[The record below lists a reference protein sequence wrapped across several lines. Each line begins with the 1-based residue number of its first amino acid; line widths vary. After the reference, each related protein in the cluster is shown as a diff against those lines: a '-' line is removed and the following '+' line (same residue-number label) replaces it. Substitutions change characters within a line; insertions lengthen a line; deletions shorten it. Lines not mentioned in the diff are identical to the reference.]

1 MASPLTSQASNSP
14 RLLSSTYLSPSTST
28 SNPSF
33 PVSQAASA
41 ASTPCASAS
50 EPIDSTPSVSS
61 SESAATTTTTT
72 STSST
77 TSTTQEHENPVRRL
91 FTFNYNSDH
100 KFQVT
105 DRWNG
110 KITQRNRF
118 EDSSFTAR
126 SHSIWLSPHCPDNSS
141 WITFW
146 PELYSY
152 LEKNTNCVPVW
163 VPASGDCMFHAVA
176 LSYASVH
183 DESRIFSHEFLRYVV
198 SEQWN
203 VVSSQSKQFTSTEIQ
218 HLEMLLWET
227 PLFTSHVI
235 EETDSSTPTFFSP
248 RRGERNDEAAKLRAL
263 SMEEQ
268 IKARAKEVVSKP
280 GEYGIEL
287 ELSMLAFYFDVHID
301 VFTWNGELKQI
312 RNSHGISAE
321 GASNGKTRLQVAM
334 NGVHYFAIVDKHS
347 KVYEIIESNST
358 NRRGNSYILK

>member
-61 SESAATTTTTT
+61 SESAATATTTTTT

-77 TSTTQEHENPVRRL
+77 TSTTKEPENPVRRL
-91 FTFNYNSDH
+91 FTFNHDSDH

-105 DRWNG
+105 DRRNG

-126 SHSIWLSPHCPDNSS
+126 SHSIWLSPHCPDDSS

-152 LEKNTNCVPVW
+152 LEKNTNCVPIW
-163 VPASGDCMFHAVA
+163 VPAAGDCMFHAVA

-203 VVSSQSKQFTSTEIQ
+203 VVSSQSKEFTSTEIQ
-218 HLEMLLWET
+218 HLEMALWET
-227 PLFTSHVI
+227 PLFISPVI

-248 RRGERNDEAAKLRAL
+248 RRRELNNDEAAKLRAL

-287 ELSMLAFYFDVHID
+287 ELSMLF
-301 VFTWNGELKQI
+301 
-312 RNSHGISAE
+312 
-321 GASNGKTRLQVAM
+321 
-334 NGVHYFAIVDKHS
+334 
-347 KVYEIIESNST
+347 
-358 NRRGNSYILK
+358 ILMFI